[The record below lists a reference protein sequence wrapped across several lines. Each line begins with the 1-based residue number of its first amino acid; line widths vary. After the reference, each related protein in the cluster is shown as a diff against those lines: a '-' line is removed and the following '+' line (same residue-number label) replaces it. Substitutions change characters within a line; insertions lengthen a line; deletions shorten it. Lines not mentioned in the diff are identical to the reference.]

1 MLLNNYNKTKKW
13 DAKNMTFLLYFIL
26 ILLAF
31 LPFLYLIVAIVDE
44 DEKYE
49 TYLLYDGNRTYLL
62 VKERNLTIQKEN

>member
-1 MLLNNYNKTKKW
+1 MRGKKY
-13 DAKNMTFLLYFIL
+13 DFLLYFIL

-31 LPFLYLIVAIVDE
+31 FPFLYIIVAIVDE

-49 TYLLYDGNRTYLL
+49 TYLLYDGNETYLL

>member
-1 MLLNNYNKTKKW
+1 M
-13 DAKNMTFLLYFIL
+13 AFLLYFIL

>member
-1 MLLNNYNKTKKW
+1 
-13 DAKNMTFLLYFIL
+13 MTFLLYFIL

-31 LPFLYLIVAIVDE
+31 FPFLYIIVAIVDE

-49 TYLLYDGNRTYLL
+49 TYLL

>member
-1 MLLNNYNKTKKW
+1 MRGKKY
-13 DAKNMTFLLYFIL
+13 DFLLYFIL

>member
-1 MLLNNYNKTKKW
+1 
-13 DAKNMTFLLYFIL
+13 MTFLLYFVL
-26 ILLAF
+26 ILLAL

-49 TYLLYDGNRTYLL
+49 TYLLYDGNETYLL

>member
-1 MLLNNYNKTKKW
+1 
-13 DAKNMTFLLYFIL
+13 MTFLLYFIL
-26 ILLAF
+26 ILLSF

-49 TYLLYDGNRTYLL
+49 TYLLYDGNETYLL

>member
-1 MLLNNYNKTKKW
+1 
-13 DAKNMTFLLYFIL
+13 MTFLLYFIL

-49 TYLLYDGNRTYLL
+49 TYLLYDGNETYLL

>member
-1 MLLNNYNKTKKW
+1 
-13 DAKNMTFLLYFIL
+13 MTFLLYFIL